1 MKCLSIIA
9 FFLITSSSIAQ
20 SNFDKSRITK
30 ATNNIVTKIVK
41 VNELMGS
48 AVYYE
53 GIRPKQYDNF
63 IQLKETANQ
72 SELIELTNHPN
83 GVVRCYSFWA
93 LSYDNS
99 IDLYPLIL
107 SHIGD
112 DESVNTQFG
121 CIGGSEKVGDFF
133 INVATPQ
140 YVDLDSKKLQPREL
154 ANLDSILIF
163 MPNNLTAK
171 SAAILRTKPSENLY
185 HKIRELV
192 VKNHDQSALV
202 SLAKYQKQQDIDL
215 ILKNREKSEFV
226 NDGYFFT
233 YQAISLFPQPEF
245 LPLLENNLMKTLED
259 THYSTEWRELYKA
272 IASFKNQ
279 KAIELLKVPLTQ
291 VKHEDIKKYHIDFVF
306 SALQYFKDPI
316 YDDLLWTLWADEK
329 RVTTD
334 VFIYLSN
341 KDPQRAYE
349 LTRENLLNSDDLSG
363 AFLSFD
369 ESNSSNITELMLN
382 TVLQRD
388 RELGFEIIR
397 KSLTDGAVFE
407 FQLFASKAGEI
418 KDRTFIESLFERLAK
433 EWNAHIY
440 LKAAEVLI
448 SFNDPE
454 INRRILETRSKNINL
469 RKDWGGKA
477 FDALLQKHGI
487 Q

>member
-1 MKCLSIIA
+1 MRYLSIIA
-9 FFLITSSSIAQ
+9 LSLIASCSFGQ
-20 SNFDKSRITK
+20 SNFDKSKITI
-30 ATNNIVTKIVK
+30 ATNKIVTKIVK

-93 LSYDNS
+93 LSYRNS
-99 IDLYPLIL
+99 IDLYPLIIN
-107 SHIGD
+107 HIGD

-133 INVATPQ
+133 INVATAQ

-163 MPNNLTAK
+163 VPNNLASK
-171 SAAILRTKPSENLY
+171 SAAILRAKPSESLY
-185 HKIRELV
+185 QKIRELV
-192 VKNHDQSALV
+192 VINHDQSALV
-202 SLAKYQKQQDIDL
+202 SLAKYQKRQDIDL

-226 NDGYFFT
+226 NGGYFFT
-233 YQAISLFPQPEF
+233 YQTISLFPQPEF

-279 KAIELLKVPLTQ
+279 RAVELLRVPLTQ
-291 VKHEDIKKYHIDFVF
+291 VKHQDIKKYHIDFVF
-306 SALQYFKDPI
+306 SAVQYFKDPI

-329 RVTTD
+329 RVTPD
-334 VFIYLSN
+334 VFIYLANRDS
-341 KDPQRAYE
+341 QRAYE
-349 LTRENLLNSDDLSG
+349 LTKKNLLNSDDLSG

-369 ESNSSNITELMLN
+369 ESNSGNITELMLN
-382 TVLQRD
+382 TVLQQD
-388 RELGFEIIR
+388 RELGLEILR
-397 KSLTDGAVFE
+397 KGLTGAGVSE
-407 FQLFASKAGEI
+407 FQLFASKAAGI
-418 KDRTFIESLFERLAK
+418 KDSSFIEPLFERLGK

-440 LKAAEVLI
+440 LKVAETLI

-454 INRRILETRSKNINL
+454 INRRILETRSKNSNL

-477 FDALLQKHGI
+477 FDTLLEKHGI
-487 Q
+487 E